1 MQTWIFNI
9 FYMHCVYYKLHRQT
23 KGRIRTAITT
33 NKNEAIEG
41 NCNAQEAMRKV
52 FFTS

>member
-1 MQTWIFNI
+1 MRR
-9 FYMHCVYYKLHRQT
+9 VYNKLHRQT

-52 FFTS
+52 FLHHREISAHDA